1 MPEKYT
7 RPHSHER
14 VQAVER
20 MRRERQAESE
30 ALDAVRRFNAVAST
44 GRHIWSWPT
53 VAAALVS
60 RHHWLVVACDSCG
73 TVVDLDL
80 RVKPRDPDASVR
92 IALREVRCPRCNG
105 YGRPRIATL
114 AQYPST

>member
-1 MPEKYT
+1 MPEKYR

-20 MRRERQAESE
+20 MKREQQAQRE
-30 ALDAVRRFNAVAST
+30 ALDAVRRFNATMSAG
-44 GRHIWSWPT
+44 GRAWFWPT

-60 RHHWLVVACDSCG
+60 KHHWLVVACDSCD

-92 IALREVRCPRCNG
+92 VALRDVLCPRCNG
-105 YGRPRIATL
+105 HGRPRIAGL
-114 AQYPST
+114 AQQASI